1 MPQLRARCTVDGVC
15 TLWRQLWR
23 HPDKKNIT
31 TLYIT
36 FILLYILHLYYFIFY
51 IYKYY
56 HTHWQDFL
64 AKTAIFGCQKKDKKK
79 TTTRVFI
86 FVGRVWKS
94 GLTFIYVSELLNV
107 VNSVTTQK
115 QNKNEIRLFHSLLV
129 YLLQTL
135 PREVDSF

>member
-1 MPQLRARCTVDGVC
+1 MHGPRCVHVVMAVVTSS
-15 TLWRQLWR
+15 RFF
-23 HPDKKNIT
+23 KK
-31 TLYIT
+31 
-36 FILLYILHLYYFIFY
+36 ILPLYILHLYYFIFY

-64 AKTAIFGCQKKDKKK
+64 AKTAIFGRQKKDKKK
-79 TTTRVFI
+79 TTTHVFI
-86 FVGRVWKS
+86 FVDRVWKS

-129 YLLQTL
+129 YLLQT
-135 PREVDSF
+135 PPGEVDSF